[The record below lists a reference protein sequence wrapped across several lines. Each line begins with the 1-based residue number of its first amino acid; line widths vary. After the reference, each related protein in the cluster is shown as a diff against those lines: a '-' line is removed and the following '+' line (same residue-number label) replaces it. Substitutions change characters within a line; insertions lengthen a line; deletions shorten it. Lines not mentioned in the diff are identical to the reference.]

1 MELAFLKK
9 RKNRIYK
16 QETWMGTISLIIAL
30 LALLYLNIIL
40 LIQETFIGKGFLQI
54 VGIGV
59 VCSVIGMITKS
70 KSRKY
75 ALWAC
80 SLFVFMLLFALFG
93 FMLGWMI
100 SFGP

>member
-1 MELAFLKK
+1 M
-9 RKNRIYK
+9 YK
-16 QETWMGTISLIIAL
+16 QETWMGTISLIIAFL
-30 LALLYLNIIL
+30 TLLYLNIIL
-40 LIQETFIGKGFLQI
+40 LTQETFIGKGFLQI

-59 VCSVIGMITKS
+59 VCSVVGMITKS

-80 SLFVFMLLFALFG
+80 SLFVFMLLFSVFG

>member
-1 MELAFLKK
+1 PRYTGEASSAASNVYK
-9 RKNRIYK
+9 R
-16 QETWMGTISLIIAL
+16 QGL
-30 LALLYLNIIL
+30 L
-40 LIQETFIGKGFLQI
+40 
-54 VGIGV
+54 
-59 VCSVIGMITKS
+59 CSVVGMITKR

-80 SLFVFMLLFALFG
+80 SLFVFMLLFTVFG

>member
-9 RKNRIYK
+9 RKKHIYK
-16 QETWMGTISLIIAL
+16 QETWMGTISLIIAFL
-30 LALLYLNIIL
+30 VLLYLNIIL
-40 LIQETFIGKGFLQI
+40 LIQETFIDKGFLQI

-59 VCSVIGMITKS
+59 VCSVVGMITKS

-80 SLFVFMLLFALFG
+80 SLFIFMLLFALFG
-93 FMLGWMI
+93 FIFGWMI

>member
-1 MELAFLKK
+1 
-9 RKNRIYK
+9 
-16 QETWMGTISLIIAL
+16 MGTISLIIAF
-30 LALLYLNIIL
+30 LALMYLNIIL

-59 VCSVIGMITKS
+59 VCSVVGMITKS

-80 SLFVFMLLFALFG
+80 SLFVFMLLFAIFG
-93 FMLGWMI
+93 FIFGWMI

>member
-9 RKNRIYK
+9 GKNHMYK
-16 QETWMGTISLIIAL
+16 QETWMGTISLIIAF

-40 LIQETFIGKGFLQI
+40 LIQETFIDKSFLQI
-54 VGIGV
+54 VCIGV

-80 SLFVFMLLFALFG
+80 SLFIFMLLFSVFG

>member
-9 RKNRIYK
+9 RKNHIYK
-16 QETWMGTISLIIAL
+16 QETWMGTISLIIAFL
-30 LALLYLNIIL
+30 VLLYLNIIL

-59 VCSVIGMITKS
+59 VCSVVGMITKS

-80 SLFVFMLLFALFG
+80 SLFVFMLLFAIFG
-93 FMLGWMI
+93 YIFGWMI

>member
-9 RKNRIYK
+9 RKNHIYK
-16 QETWMGTISLIIAL
+16 QESWMGTISLIIAL

-80 SLFVFMLLFALFG
+80 SLFIFMLLFALFG

>member
-9 RKNRIYK
+9 RKNHIYK
-16 QETWMGTISLIIAL
+16 QETCMGTISLIIAF

-54 VGIGV
+54 VGIGL
-59 VCSVIGMITKS
+59 VCSVIGMITKR

-80 SLFVFMLLFALFG
+80 SLYLFMLLFSIFG

>member
-1 MELAFLKK
+1 MELAFLKR
-9 RKNRIYK
+9 RKNHIYK
-16 QETWMGTISLIIAL
+16 QETWMGTISLIIAF

-40 LIQETFIGKGFLQI
+40 FIQETFIGKGFLQI
-54 VGIGV
+54 VGIGL
-59 VCSVIGMITKS
+59 VCSVIGMITKR

-80 SLFVFMLLFALFG
+80 SLYLFMLLFSIFG

>member
-9 RKNRIYK
+9 RKNYSYK
-16 QETWMGTISLIIAL
+16 QETWMGTISLIIAF
-30 LALLYLNIIL
+30 LALLYLNITL
-40 LIQETFIGKGFLQI
+40 LSQETFIGEGFREI
-54 VGIGV
+54 VGVGLL
-59 VCSVIGMITKS
+59 CSVVGMITKR

-80 SLFVFMLLFALFG
+80 SLFVFMLLFSIVG

>member
-9 RKNRIYK
+9 RKNHSYK
-16 QETWMGTISLIIAL
+16 QETWMGTISLIIAF

-40 LIQETFIGKGFLQI
+40 LNQETFIGKDFLQI
-54 VGIGV
+54 VGAGLL
-59 VCSVIGMITKS
+59 CSVVGMITKS

-80 SLFVFMLLFALFG
+80 SLYVFMLLFAVFG

-100 SFGP
+100 SFAP

>member
-9 RKNRIYK
+9 RKSHIYK
-16 QETWMGTISLIIAL
+16 QETWMGIISLIIAF
-30 LALLYLNIIL
+30 LALVYLNIIL
-40 LIQETFIGKGFLQI
+40 LIQETFIGEGFLQI
-54 VGIGV
+54 VGAGLL
-59 VCSVIGMITKS
+59 CSVVGMLTKR

-80 SLFVFMLLFALFG
+80 SLFVFMLLFAVFG

-100 SFGP
+100 SFAP

>member
-9 RKNRIYK
+9 RKSHIYK
-16 QETWMGTISLIIAL
+16 QESWMGIISLIIAF

-40 LIQETFIGKGFLQI
+40 LIPETFIGKGFLQI
-54 VGIGV
+54 VGIGL
-59 VCSVIGMITKS
+59 VCSVVGMITKS

-75 ALWAC
+75 AWWAC
-80 SLFVFMLLFALFG
+80 SLFVFMLLFAVFG

-100 SFGP
+100 SFAP

>member
-9 RKNRIYK
+9 RKNHIYK
-16 QETWMGTISLIIAL
+16 QESWMGTISIIIAL

-59 VCSVIGMITKS
+59 VCSVVGMITKR

>member
-9 RKNRIYK
+9 RKNHMYK
-16 QETWMGTISLIIAL
+16 QESWMGTISLIIAF
-30 LALLYLNIIL
+30 LALMYLNIIL
-40 LIQETFIGKGFLQI
+40 LIQEAFIGKGFLQI

-59 VCSVIGMITKS
+59 VCSVVGMITKR

-80 SLFVFMLLFALFG
+80 SLFVFMLLFAFFG

>member
-9 RKNRIYK
+9 RKNHMYK
-16 QETWMGTISLIIAL
+16 QESWMGTISLIIAF
-30 LALLYLNIIL
+30 LALMYLNIIL

-59 VCSVIGMITKS
+59 LCSVVGMITKR

-80 SLFVFMLLFALFG
+80 SLFVFMLLFAFFG

>member
-9 RKNRIYK
+9 GQNRMYK
-16 QETWMGTISLIIAL
+16 QETWMGTISLIIAF

-40 LIQETFIGKGFLQI
+40 LIQETFIGKSFLQI

-59 VCSVIGMITKS
+59 VCSVIGMITKN

-80 SLFVFMLLFALFG
+80 SLFIFILLFSVFG

>member
-9 RKNRIYK
+9 RKKLMYK
-16 QETWMGTISLIIAL
+16 QETWMGTISLIIAF

-59 VCSVIGMITKS
+59 VCSVLGMITKS

-80 SLFVFMLLFALFG
+80 SLFVFILLFAVFG

>member
-9 RKNRIYK
+9 RKNHMYK
-16 QETWMGTISLIIAL
+16 QETWMGTISLITAF

-59 VCSVIGMITKS
+59 VCSVVGMITKS

-80 SLFVFMLLFALFG
+80 SLFVFMLLFAVFG

>member
-9 RKNRIYK
+9 RKNHIYK
-16 QETWMGTISLIIAL
+16 QESWMGTISLIIAL

>member
-9 RKNRIYK
+9 RKNHIYK
-16 QETWMGTISLIIAL
+16 QETWMGIISLIIAF

-40 LIQETFIGKGFLQI
+40 LIQETFIGKSFLQI

-80 SLFVFMLLFALFG
+80 SLFIFMLLFSVFG

>member
-9 RKNRIYK
+9 RKNHMYK
-16 QETWMGTISLIIAL
+16 QETWMGTISLITAF

-59 VCSVIGMITKS
+59 VCSVVGMITKS

-80 SLFVFMLLFALFG
+80 SLFIFMFLFSIFG

>member
-9 RKNRIYK
+9 RKNHIYK
-16 QETWMGTISLIIAL
+16 QETWMGTISLIIAF

-40 LIQETFIGKGFLQI
+40 LIQEIFIGKGFLQI

-59 VCSVIGMITKS
+59 VCSVVGMITKS

-80 SLFVFMLLFALFG
+80 SLFVFMLLFAIFG
-93 FMLGWMI
+93 YMLGWMI

>member
-9 RKNRIYK
+9 RKNHMYK
-16 QETWMGTISLIIAL
+16 QETWMGTISLIIAF

-40 LIQETFIGKGFLQI
+40 LIQETFIGKGSLQI

-59 VCSVIGMITKS
+59 VCSVLGMITKS

-80 SLFVFMLLFALFG
+80 SLFVFILLFAVFG

>member
-9 RKNRIYK
+9 RKNHMYK
-16 QETWMGTISLIIAL
+16 QESWMGTISLIIAL
-30 LALLYLNIIL
+30 LALMYLNIIL

-59 VCSVIGMITKS
+59 VCSVVGMITKR

-80 SLFVFMLLFALFG
+80 SLFVFMLLFAFFG

>member
-1 MELAFLKK
+1 MELAFLKE

-16 QETWMGTISLIIAL
+16 QETWMGTLSLIIAF

-40 LIQETFIGKGFLQI
+40 LFQETFIDKGFLQI

-59 VCSVIGMITKS
+59 VCSVVGMITKS

-80 SLFVFMLLFALFG
+80 SLFVFMLLFAIFG
-93 FMLGWMI
+93 FMLGWMV

>member
-9 RKNRIYK
+9 RKSHIYK
-16 QETWMGTISLIIAL
+16 QETRMGIISLIIAF

-40 LIQETFIGKGFLQI
+40 LIQETFIGEGFLQI
-54 VGIGV
+54 VGAGLL
-59 VCSVIGMITKS
+59 CSVVGMLTKS

-80 SLFVFMLLFALFG
+80 SLFVFMLLFAVFG

-100 SFGP
+100 SFAP

>member
-9 RKNRIYK
+9 RKSHIYK
-16 QETWMGTISLIIAL
+16 QETWMGIISLTIAF

-40 LIQETFIGKGFLQI
+40 LIQETFIGEGFLQI
-54 VGIGV
+54 VGAGLL
-59 VCSVIGMITKS
+59 CSVVGMLTKS

-80 SLFVFMLLFALFG
+80 SLFVFMLLFAVFA

-100 SFGP
+100 SFAP

>member
-9 RKNRIYK
+9 RKNHMYK
-16 QETWMGTISLIIAL
+16 QETWMGIISLIIAF

-40 LIQETFIGKGFLQI
+40 LIQETFIGKDFLQI

-59 VCSVIGMITKS
+59 VCSVVGMITKS

-80 SLFVFMLLFALFG
+80 SLFVFMLLFSVFG

>member
-1 MELAFLKK
+1 
-9 RKNRIYK
+9 
-16 QETWMGTISLIIAL
+16 ISLIIAF

-54 VGIGV
+54 VGIGL
-59 VCSVIGMITKS
+59 VCSVIGMITKR

-80 SLFVFMLLFALFG
+80 SLYLFMLLFSIFG

>member
-9 RKNRIYK
+9 RKNYIYK
-16 QETWMGTISLIIAL
+16 QETWMGTISLIIAF

-59 VCSVIGMITKS
+59 VCSVVGMITKS

-80 SLFVFMLLFALFG
+80 SLFVFMLLFAVFG

>member
-9 RKNRIYK
+9 RKNHSYK
-16 QETWMGTISLIIAL
+16 KETWMGTISLIIAF

-54 VGIGV
+54 VGIGL
-59 VCSVIGMITKS
+59 VCSVIGMITKR

-80 SLFVFMLLFALFG
+80 SLYLFMLLFSIFG

>member
-1 MELAFLKK
+1 M
-9 RKNRIYK
+9 
-16 QETWMGTISLIIAL
+16 SLIIAF

-54 VGIGV
+54 VGIGL
-59 VCSVIGMITKS
+59 VCSVIGMITKR

-80 SLFVFMLLFALFG
+80 SLYLFMLLFSIFG

-100 SFGP
+100 SFGS